1 MRADALDAL
10 QQRHLQQR
18 HLLVR
23 QRVEL
28 FVEHLQ
34 LGIRRRH

>member
-1 MRADALDAL
+1 MRADALDA
-10 QQRHLQQR
+10 LQQR